1 MPKRQLDT
9 PQDTGDVPIT
19 ELQERFGTN
28 FRQARL
34 SAGLTQVQVSELS
47 GINQSDLSK
56 IERGAVNL
64 TLGTMQRLA
73 TIVAADVSNLLSS
86 KPIRTPTK

>member
-1 MPKRQLDT
+1 MPKRHLDT
-9 PQDTGDVPIT
+9 PQDTGDVPFT

-73 TIVAADVSNLLSS
+73 TIVAADVSSLLSS
-86 KPIRTPTK
+86 KPIHTPTK